1 MRRLQG
7 PLWLQLADGAECMGE
22 GVQLVLDPLQRAP
35 DGVGTVQHVDGQ
47 RIWVELHGE
56 GALDAGSVVPREGR
70 AYGPSV
76 TWWGLRGHWGDRE
89 ERASLGQSLR
99 PLSSVQGE
107 SSLRPTNW
115 MRRWGWGVGLRPARR
130 VGGRGGVGLSHSG
143 LCWTPVPPHPSRS
156 PFQVCSCPYY
166 PLPVGSSPPHLLP
179 LNTASGCETRPLRT

>member
-7 PLWLQLADGAECMGE
+7 PLRLQLADGAERMGE

-76 TWWGLRGHWGDRE
+76 TWWGLGGHWGDRE
-89 ERASLGQSLR
+89 EWASLGQSLQ

-107 SSLRPTNW
+107 SSL
-115 MRRWGWGVGLRPARR
+115 
-130 VGGRGGVGLSHSG
+130 
-143 LCWTPVPPHPSRS
+143 
-156 PFQVCSCPYY
+156 
-166 PLPVGSSPPHLLP
+166 
-179 LNTASGCETRPLRT
+179 